1 MCSLKLTNRFNINWF
16 VHLRC
21 CLIGANFEWAEP
33 YVYQALV
40 LFTEKS
46 YGLLYAWRKVVPC
59 RRVTPNTELLW
70 ASSNYSC
77 ILVPRDCDHFGQ
89 HQESQPLGRSNFSN
103 TENTWFA
110 DFLSL
115 CACSESSLT
124 NLIGWEY
131 ETITLRMLRKLNPS
145 RCRDSS
151 CWPKGAQPPGTRMV
165 CTQKRIVGTFRAF
178 TKLVG

>member
-103 TENTWFA
+103 ENTWFA

-115 CACSESSLT
+115 CACSESSRTNRPDQSDLLRIRNDYSAYAQKIEPFQMSRFFVLT
-124 NLIGWEY
+124 K
-131 ETITLRMLRKLNPS
+131 RSAAS
-145 RCRDSS
+145 RDKNGLYTEANCRD
-151 CWPKGAQPPGTRMV
+151 
-165 CTQKRIVGTFRAF
+165 I
-178 TKLVG
+178 